1 MAQKWMNSFNPWIA
15 KWLKSNMDIQFILEP
30 YSCAKYVV
38 EYVNKTN
45 RGISNLHRDLI
56 KVRDEYPGKDYAD
69 LLKELGI
76 KLLNSVEMSSQEA
89 AWHLLK
95 LEMSIRVERCV
106 IFPRVGRTREAG

>member
-45 RGISNLHRDLI
+45 RGISNLHSDIIKLRDL
-56 KVRDEYPGKDYAD
+56 YPAK
-69 LLKELGI
+69 I
-76 KLLNSVEMSSQEA
+76 TP
-89 AWHLLK
+89 
-95 LEMSIRVERCV
+95 IC
-106 IFPRVGRTREAG
+106 